1 MVLEPGR
8 KRTKVTAADIL
19 CRAAFV
25 LTLFFFILAALI
37 VVLGLFGDEQ
47 AGAATTRSTVVRVT
61 DGDTI
66 VTDAGKVRLLAI
78 DTPEVYFHEECGGRE
93 ASAAMKRLLHPG
105 DRVRLRSDST
115 QPDTDRYGRLL
126 RYVFKTKPGYNDV
139 GRTLVRNGWAEVYW
153 AFPTPKS
160 RIYAQDQVVAR
171 CNHRGVWGLC
181 GGFES

>member
-1 MVLEPGR
+1 MLEPGR
-8 KRTKVTAADIL
+8 KRPKVTAADIL
-19 CRAAFV
+19 CRTVFV
-25 LTLFFFILAALI
+25 IALLFFILTMIA
-37 VVLGLFGDEQ
+37 VLVGLLGGE
-47 AGAATTRSTVVRVT
+47 ARAATTRSTVVRVT

-126 RYVFKTKPGYNDV
+126 
-139 GRTLVRNGWAEVYW
+139 
-153 AFPTPKS
+153 
-160 RIYAQDQVVAR
+160 
-171 CNHRGVWGLC
+171 
-181 GGFES
+181 